1 MADLTPE
8 QWQALIVTE
17 LGSLQLVATNIATYW
32 ALAADAASDG
42 ERYLLAKRASLDL
55 ILGQAANQVSFRA
68 LDGASVNL
76 SDRFEHLVQLRA
88 LVQAAI
94 DAGVS
99 VAQGGGALGEM
110 TTTAPIM
117 APHGARDANAQAYR
131 GSPYDRRWRR

>member
-42 ERYLLAKRASLDL
+42 ERYLLAKRAALDL
-55 ILGQAANQVSFRA
+55 VLGQAANQVSFKA

-88 LVQAAI
+88 LVQSAI
-94 DAGVS
+94 DAGVN

-117 APHGARDANAQAYR
+117 APAGALDANAQVYR
-131 GSPYDRRWRR
+131 GSPYARRWPR